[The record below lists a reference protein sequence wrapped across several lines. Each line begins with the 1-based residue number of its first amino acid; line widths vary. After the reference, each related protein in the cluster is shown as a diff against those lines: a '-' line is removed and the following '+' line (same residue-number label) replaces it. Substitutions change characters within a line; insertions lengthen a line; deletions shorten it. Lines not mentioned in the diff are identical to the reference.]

1 MSSLWIVD
9 IRRLYNYRAL
19 DSRLELA
26 ADIFNLFDNQ
36 NAIRNQDLL
45 AGTDGNEFG
54 NGIRFTPLRRVDNVI
69 FLSHFWRGGRGLVA
83 WLAPTK
89 P

>member
-1 MSSLWIVD
+1 MSFLWIVD
-9 IRRLYNYRAL
+9 IRLFYNYRAL
-19 DSRLELA
+19 DLRLELFV
-26 ADIFNLFDNQ
+26 DIFNLFDNQ

-54 NGIRFTPLRRVDNVI
+54 DGIRFTPPRRVDNVT
-69 FLSHFWRGGRGLVA
+69 FLSHFRRGGLGLVA